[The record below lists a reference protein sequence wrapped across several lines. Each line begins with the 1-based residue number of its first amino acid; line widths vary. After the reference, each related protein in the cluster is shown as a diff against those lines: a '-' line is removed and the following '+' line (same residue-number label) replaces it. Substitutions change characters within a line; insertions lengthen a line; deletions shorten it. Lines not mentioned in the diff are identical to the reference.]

1 MVNLPKHCRNLH
13 HSTFIIFIDHCQ
25 VNWVCKCLS
34 YCMPNLRTACYHM
47 AADETYPVLNRDILT
62 IPIQIKLSQKHKI
75 FRHYFTGFLKSRKNF
90 EHFDQKDDAHRF
102 CNFEITH
109 SENVVRKIYK
119 RPCFREPFDKQHGK
133 WAEALLKSGSQ
144 HLYHVHWSLPSQL
157 SCKTSLLLTWQI
169 LGLVVKKLP
178 AHEKYPVL
186 NRDNLRIPID
196 MQLSQKQKTLSQ
208 FFAGFL
214 KSAIK
219 LKYFEK
225 KVDIDRFCVSEITDS
240 ENAAR

>member
-25 VNWVCKCLS
+25 VNWVWKCLS

-62 IPIQIKLSQKHKI
+62 IPIQIQLSQKHKI

-109 SENVVRKIYK
+109 SENVVRKISK
-119 RPCFREPFDKQHGK
+119 NLRLREPFNKQHAK
-133 WAEALLKSGSQ
+133 WAEPVLKSASQ
-144 HLYHVHWSLPSQL
+144 DLYHIHWSLPSQL
-157 SCKTSLLLTWQI
+157 SWKTSLLLTW
-169 LGLVVKKLP
+169 
-178 AHEKYPVL
+178 
-186 NRDNLRIPID
+186 
-196 MQLSQKQKTLSQ
+196 
-208 FFAGFL
+208 
-214 KSAIK
+214 
-219 LKYFEK
+219 
-225 KVDIDRFCVSEITDS
+225 
-240 ENAAR
+240 